1 MKLNILRLLVVALAC
16 ASALILFTSARAQK
30 TPVNQEFGVSLTTL
44 GIAMPAQTPAA
55 PAAPQEKTVDQ
66 TRKNIQVLKGLPD
79 SQLGTV
85 MQYIAVSMGRR
96 CDFCHVNKGANN
108 WVWESDEKEEKL
120 AARKMMTMVLAL
132 NKDNFR
138 GSPTVGCYTCHR
150 GRSTPQGMPSFPLP
164 TPPPRPQPQAT
175 PIPGQPAATPA
186 PTPAAPTGDQI
197 LAKYIEALGG
207 QAAIDKMKTLV
218 MKGTFTGFNGAALP
232 YEVDLAAPDKFY
244 INVTAQQGTVERG
257 FDGKAGWEK
266 GPRGLNDLMNPVL
279 DDLKS
284 TFLFYRNIKLKEQ
297 FTRLRGGRR
306 DKIGDRDVIVVIG
319 TTADNHREQLFFD
332 AETGLLRRRM
342 SYLETP
348 IGVIPNQIDFE
359 DYRDVDGVK
368 LPFTVKVSS
377 VEPGLVSTRT
387 YTEIKLNAPVD
398 DAKFKMPAAPAKPAT
413 P

>member
-16 ASALILFTSARAQK
+16 ASALMLFTNARAQK
-30 TPVNQEFGVSLTTL
+30 HTVNQEFAVSLTTL
-44 GIAMPAQTPAA
+44 GMPMPAQTPAA
-55 PAAPQEKTVDQ
+55 TAAPQEKTVDQ
-66 TRKNIQVLKGLPD
+66 THKNIQVLKGLPE

-96 CDFCHVNKGANN
+96 CDFCHVNKGGTWN
-108 WVWESDEKEEKL
+108 WESDEKEEKL
-120 AARKMMTMVLAL
+120 AGRKMITMVLAL

-150 GRSTPQGMPSFPLP
+150 GRSTPQSMPSFPLP
-164 TPPPRPQPQAT
+164 TPAPRPQPQAT
-175 PIPGQPAATPA
+175 PVPGQPAATPA
-186 PTPAAPTGDQI
+186 PAPAQPTGDQI

-218 MKGTFTGFNGAALP
+218 MKGTFTGFNGAALL

-244 INVTAQQGTVERG
+244 INVTALQGTVERG
-257 FDGKAGWEK
+257 FDGKAAWEK
-266 GPRGLNDLMNPVL
+266 GPRGVNELMNPVL

-284 TFLFYRNIKLKEQ
+284 IFLFYRNIKLKEQ
-297 FTRLRGGRR
+297 FTRLRGGRK
-306 DKIGDRDVIVVIG
+306 DKIGDRDVIVVNG
-319 TTADNHREQLFFD
+319 TTSDNHREQLFFD

-348 IGVIPNQIDFE
+348 IGVIPSQIDFE
-359 DYRDVDGVK
+359 DYREVDGVK

-398 DAKFKMPAAPAKPAT
+398 DAKFKMPAAPAKPST

>member
-16 ASALILFTSARAQK
+16 TCALMLFTNARAQK
-30 TPVNQEFGVSLTTL
+30 SPVNQDLAVSFITL
-44 GIAMPAQTPAA
+44 GIATPAQTPAA
-55 PAAPQEKTVDQ
+55 TAAPKEKTVDQ
-66 TRKNIQVLKGLPD
+66 TGKNIQVLKGLPE

-85 MQYIAVSMGRR
+85 MNYIAVSMGRR
-96 CDFCHVNKGANN
+96 CDFCHVNKGGT
-108 WVWESDEKEEKL
+108 WSWESDEKEEKL
-120 AARKMMTMVLAL
+120 AARKMITMVLAL

-164 TPPPRPQPQAT
+164 TPAPRPQAT
-175 PIPGQPAATPA
+175 PASGQPAATPA
-186 PTPAAPTGDQI
+186 PTPVAPTGDQI

-232 YEVDLAAPDKFY
+232 YEVDLAAPDRFY
-244 INVTAQQGTVERG
+244 INVTTQQGTVERG
-257 FDGKAGWEK
+257 FDGKAAWEK
-266 GPRGLNDLMNPVL
+266 GPRGMNELMNPVL

-284 TFLFYRNIKLKEQ
+284 VFLFYRNIKLKEQ
-297 FTRLRGGRR
+297 FTRFRGARK
-306 DKIGDRDVIVVIG
+306 DKIGDRDVIVLSG
-319 TTADNHREQLFFD
+319 TTADNRREQLFFD
-332 AETGLLRRRM
+332 AETGLLRRRI
-342 SYLETP
+342 SYIETP

-368 LPFTVKVSS
+368 LPFMAKVSS
-377 VEPGLVSTRT
+377 VEPGLVSTRS

-398 DAKFKMPAAPAKPAT
+398 DAKFKMPAAPPKPAT